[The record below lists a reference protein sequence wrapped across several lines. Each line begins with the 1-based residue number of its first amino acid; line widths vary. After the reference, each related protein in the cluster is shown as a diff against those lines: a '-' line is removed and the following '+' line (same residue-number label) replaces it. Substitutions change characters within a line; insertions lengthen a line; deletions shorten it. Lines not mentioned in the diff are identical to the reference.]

1 MTAEDVWKLFAE
13 TDRVLKQSS
22 LEADRRFQEIE
33 RVLKESSLE
42 FDRRSQEIDRQ
53 FKETD
58 RQFKETDRKI
68 QELGRQIGGL
78 GNKFGSFTEGLVMP
92 SMERLLRQR
101 FGMTSFAPRIRVRQG
116 DDEIELDLL
125 SYANGELNSAYV
137 VEIKSHLEE
146 RAIFQMLT
154 LLERFPRFF
163 PEHRGKALYG
173 ILAYIQGSKEVRQ
186 KVLDAGLYLASIHD
200 ETFHLEV
207 PRGFAPRR
215 FDTWSP

>member
-13 TDRVLKQSS
+13 S
-22 LEADRRFQEIE
+22 DRRFQETE
-33 RVLKESSLE
+33 RLLKES
-42 FDRRSQEIDRQ
+42 RRETERLFQEVALQ

-58 RQFKETDRKI
+58 HQFKETDRKI

-78 GNKFGSFTEGLVMP
+78 GNKFGSFTEGLVLP

-101 FGMTSFAPRIRVRQG
+101 FGMTSFAPRMRVRQG
-116 DDEIELDLL
+116 EEEIELDLL
-125 SYANGELNSAYV
+125 AYANGELNSAYV
-137 VEIKSHLEE
+137 VEIKSHLEK
-146 RAIFQMLT
+146 RAIGQTLA

-186 KVLDAGLYLASIHD
+186 KVLEAGLYLASIHD
-200 ETFHLEV
+200 EHFRLEI
-207 PRGFAPRR
+207 PKGFVPRR
-215 FDTWSP
+215 FETQ